1 MLLLIVII
9 IFKKQLI
16 NLLNDVS
23 EISFGNTTIKAA
35 RNFQY
40 QLDEEYDF
48 IKDKYNKKY
57 ETNLESPPHLGGA
70 GDFGKILYIIDEQK
84 LAHYY
89 KETNSFETID
99 MLYKEYIS
107 SNIRYYNN
115 ELFYEQL
122 KENKNTIEYKSY
134 KAITRFYYMTVEAKN
149 SDELWRFEDIVKYQ
163 RMIRI
168 IINSHHYNINPT
180 EF

>member
-40 QLDEEYDF
+40 QLEEEYDF
-48 IKDKYNKKY
+48 IKESYKKKFNRNM
-57 ETNLESPPHLGGA
+57 EKPPQLGG
-70 GDFGKILYIIDEQK
+70 GGQFGNLFYIIDEQK

-89 KETNSFETID
+89 KETNTFETID

-107 SNIRYYNN
+107 SNISYYNN

-122 KENKNTIEYKSY
+122 RENKNSIEYKSY
-134 KAITRFYYMTVEAKN
+134 KAITRFYYMTVEAQN

-168 IINSHHYNINPT
+168 IINSHHYNFNST
-180 EF
+180 DF